1 MLYVSVT
8 VVALF
13 ILVLALLRQT
23 TVLEYEHG
31 LRYTSGHFQGV
42 VGPGTYWFAPWRT
55 RIITIDVRPRLMT
68 VPGQEVISADGV
80 GLKISIAAQ
89 YQVVDAARAIHS
101 IASYQEAA
109 YMHLQLALR
118 QAVGSRTADELL
130 SHRVDLGAELQAA
143 AAPKLA
149 GIGLELSTAEVKDV
163 MFPGDLKRV
172 FTQVVRARQE
182 GLAALERARGESA
195 ALRSLANAASLIEGR
210 PAMMTLR
217 LLQVLE
223 RDGGHSVVLNLAG
236 TERLTVPAKRTR
248 KDRPGPSDSGE
259 A

>member
-1 MLYVSVT
+1 
-8 VVALF
+8 
-13 ILVLALLRQT
+13 
-23 TVLEYEHG
+23 
-31 LRYTSGHFQGV
+31 
-42 VGPGTYWFAPWRT
+42 
-55 RIITIDVRPRLMT
+55 
-68 VPGQEVISADGV
+68 
-80 GLKISIAAQ
+80 
-89 YQVVDAARAIHS
+89 
-101 IASYQEAA
+101 
-109 YMHLQLALR
+109 
-118 QAVGSRTADELL
+118 
-130 SHRVDLGAELQAA
+130 
-143 AAPKLA
+143 
-149 GIGLELSTAEVKDV
+149 

-236 TERLTVPAKRTR
+236 TEMLTVPAKRTR